1 MSHPDSESFRRTADD
16 AARLGHPSYVW
27 RAGQARRLALV
38 RQWAPLDDVRILD
51 AGCGVGMYT
60 EQFRRFSPHVT
71 GVEIDLAVARQA
83 SSRLPGIVVA
93 PAEALPFAD
102 GSFDVLFSHEVI
114 EHVTDDAAAAAEM
127 LRVVA
132 PGGRIVIFCPNRLYP
147 FETHGH
153 YWRGRYH
160 FGNTPLINWLPE
172 FAAQPPGAA
181 RARVHRIGAE
191 GPVRSGQG
199 ARRAPQR
206 DLSRLRQHRGAATRR
221 GPRAETWDLR
231 SGAHAAAGVR
241 TEPFPGAGADLMRS
255 HPLRFARVTKFC

>member
-1 MSHPDSESFRRTADD
+1 LSETETESFRRTSDD

-27 RAGQARRLALV
+27 RAGQERRLALV
-38 RQWAPLDDVRILD
+38 RQWARLDGARILD

-60 EQFRRFSPHVT
+60 EQFRRFSPQVT

-83 SSRLPGIVVA
+83 SSRQPGIVVA

-114 EHVTDDAAAAAEM
+114 EHVTDDDAAAAEM

-160 FGNTPLINWLPE
+160 FGNTPLINYLPDPLRNRLAPHVRAYTGAGLRGL
-172 FAAQPPGAA
+172 FDPAQ
-181 RARVHRIGAE
+181 ARVVHHSVIYPGFDNI
-191 GPVRSGQG
+191 V
-199 ARRAPQR
+199 ARRPGVGRVLKRGLYTLEHTPLQAFG
-206 DLSRLRQHRGAATRR
+206 LSHFLVLERPSSG
-221 GPRAETWDLR
+221 ET
-231 SGAHAAAGVR
+231 SAKSV
-241 TEPFPGAGADLMRS
+241 
-255 HPLRFARVTKFC
+255 